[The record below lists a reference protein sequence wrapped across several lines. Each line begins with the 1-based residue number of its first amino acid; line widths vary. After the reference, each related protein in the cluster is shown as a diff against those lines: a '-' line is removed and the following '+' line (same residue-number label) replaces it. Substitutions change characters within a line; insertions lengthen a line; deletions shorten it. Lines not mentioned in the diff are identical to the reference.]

1 MKELVFVTNNKHKLE
16 EVRAM
21 LKNRFKVLSLSD
33 ISCSEDIAET
43 ADTFEGNALL
53 KAEYVYKKYGLSCF
67 ADDSGL
73 EVAALNGAPGV
84 KSARYAG
91 ETKNSLDNIQKLLQE
106 LQGVQ
111 NRSACF
117 RTVIALMMDDQV
129 HYFDGKICGT
139 ITEKPRGSG
148 GFGYDSV
155 FVPETYLST
164 FAQLRP
170 EEKNKISHRAIAI
183 NKLISHLNK
192 NSE

>member
-1 MKELVFVTNNKHKLE
+1 MKELVFATNNKHKLE
-16 EVRAM
+16 EVRAI
-21 LKNRFKVLSLSD
+21 LKNRFKVLGLSD
-33 ISCSEDIAET
+33 ISCNEEIAET

-53 KAEYVYKKYGLSCF
+53 KAEYVYKKYGFPCF

-155 FVPETYLST
+155 FVPEAYLST

-183 NKLISHLNK
+183 NKLICHLNK